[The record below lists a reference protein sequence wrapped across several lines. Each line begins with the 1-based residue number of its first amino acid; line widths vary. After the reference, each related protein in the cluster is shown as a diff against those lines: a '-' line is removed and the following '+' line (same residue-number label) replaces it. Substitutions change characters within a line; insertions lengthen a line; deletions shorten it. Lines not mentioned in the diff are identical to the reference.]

1 MFDSSK
7 LPAAPGEYLETIKK
21 VTDEKGEDQSRESFI
36 EEPSVA
42 EPPAQ
47 SQSDLDINYVE
58 RANVVVDNV
67 SKRYVISQGRSSDAS
82 LTRVSHGKTV
92 VDAIVNASLIA
103 LPGESI
109 GIIGLNG
116 SGKSTLL
123 SMIAG
128 GLAPTSGRILTRSQ
142 PTLMGVSPALQPD
155 LSGEHNIYLGCLA
168 LGMSPADARTQI
180 PEIAEWTELGDAI
193 KRPMKTYSSGMSARL
208 SFAISTA
215 VRPDILMID
224 EALSTGDAAFG
235 AKASARMHELLERAG
250 NLFLVSHAIKEIEN
264 NCNRAIWIS
273 KGRVIAD
280 GPTDVVAA
288 QYHEWAK
295 LMGREDKQPAHD
307 FLAEVTAAYRPPMVL
322 LEKPLG
328 GEQ

>member
-7 LPAAPGEYLETIKK
+7 TAAAPGEYLRTKK
-21 VTDEKGEDQSRESFI
+21 NPQLQEPKESK
-36 EEPSVA
+36 P
-42 EPPAQ
+42 
-47 SQSDLDINYVE
+47 DLAYVE
-58 RANVVVDNV
+58 RANVVVDKV

-82 LTRVSHGKTV
+82 LTRMSRGKTV
-92 VDAIVNASLIA
+92 VDAIVSASLIA

-123 SMIAG
+123 NMIAG
-128 GLAPTSGRILTRSQ
+128 GLAPTSGRIFTRSQ

-168 LGMSPADARTQI
+168 LGMSRSDAKEQI
-180 PEIAEWTELGDAI
+180 GEIAEWTELGDAI

-215 VRPDILMID
+215 VRPEILMID

-235 AKASARMHELLERAG
+235 AKASARMRELLERAG
-250 NLFLVSHAIKEIEN
+250 NLFLVSHAIKEIER
-264 NCNRAIWIS
+264 NCDRAIWIS
-273 KGRVIAD
+273 KGHIIAD
-280 GPTDVVAA
+280 GPTDVVAPK
-288 QYHEWAK
+288 YHEWAK
-295 LMGREDKQPAHD
+295 FMGREDKQPAHD
-307 FLAEVTAAYRPPMVL
+307 YLAEVRASYKPPMVL
-322 LEKPLG
+322 LETPV
-328 GEQ
+328 ES

>member
-1 MFDSSK
+1 MYKRRKQD
-7 LPAAPGEYLETIKK
+7 
-21 VTDEKGEDQSRESFI
+21 
-36 EEPSVA
+36 A
-42 EPPAQ
+42 EMKPEI
-47 SQSDLDINYVE
+47 DINYIE
-58 RANVVVDNV
+58 QANVVVDNV

-82 LTRVSHGKTV
+82 MTRVGRGKTV
-92 VDAIVNASLIA
+92 VDAIVGASLIA

-168 LGMSPADARTQI
+168 LGMSPKDARLQI
-180 PEIAEWTELGDAI
+180 SEIAEWTELGEAI

-235 AKASARMHELLERAG
+235 AKASARMHELLGRAG
-250 NLFLVSHAIKEIEN
+250 NLFLVSHALGEVER
-264 NCNRAIWIS
+264 NCDRAIWIS
-273 KGRVIAD
+273 KGRIIAD
-280 GPTDVVAA
+280 GHTDIVAS
-288 QYHEWAK
+288 QYREWAK
-295 LMGREDKQPAHD
+295 LMGRENKDPAHQYIEE
-307 FLAEVTAAYRPPMVL
+307 LAKLYKAPLIL
-322 LEKPLG
+322 LDRAP
-328 GEQ
+328 

>member
-1 MFDSSK
+1 MKS
-7 LPAAPGEYLETIKK
+7 
-21 VTDEKGEDQSRESFI
+21 ES
-36 EEPSVA
+36 
-42 EPPAQ
+42 
-47 SQSDLDINYVE
+47 DINYVE
-58 RANVVVDNV
+58 KANVVVDNV
-67 SKRYVISQGRSSDAS
+67 TKRYVISQGRSSDAS
-82 LTRVSHGKTV
+82 MTRVGRGKTV
-92 VDAIVNASLIA
+92 VDAIVGASLIA

-168 LGMSPADARTQI
+168 LGMSPKDARLQI
-180 PEIAEWTELGDAI
+180 SEIAEWTELGEAI

-235 AKASARMHELLERAG
+235 AKASARMHELLDRAG
-250 NLFLVSHAIKEIEN
+250 NLFLVSHALGEVER
-264 NCNRAIWIS
+264 NCTRAIWIS
-273 KGRVIAD
+273 KGRIIAD
-280 GPTDVVAA
+280 GHTDIVAS
-288 QYHEWAK
+288 QYREWAK
-295 LMGREDKQPAHD
+295 LMGRENKDPAYQYIEE
-307 FLAEVTAAYRPPMVL
+307 LAKLYKPPLIL
-322 LEKPLG
+322 LDRAP
-328 GEQ
+328 

>member
-1 MFDSSK
+1 MYKRRKQD
-7 LPAAPGEYLETIKK
+7 
-21 VTDEKGEDQSRESFI
+21 
-36 EEPSVA
+36 A
-42 EPPAQ
+42 EMKPEI
-47 SQSDLDINYVE
+47 DINYIE
-58 RANVVVDNV
+58 QANVVVDNV

-82 LTRVSHGKTV
+82 MTRVGRGKTV
-92 VDAIVNASLIA
+92 VDAIVGASLIA

-168 LGMSPADARTQI
+168 LGMSPKDARLQI
-180 PEIAEWTELGDAI
+180 SEIAEWTELGEAI

-235 AKASARMHELLERAG
+235 AKASARMHELLDRAG
-250 NLFLVSHAIKEIEN
+250 NLFLVSHALGEVER
-264 NCNRAIWIS
+264 NCDRAIWIS
-273 KGRVIAD
+273 KGRIIAD
-280 GPTDVVAA
+280 GHTDIVAS
-288 QYHEWAK
+288 QYREWAK
-295 LMGREDKQPAHD
+295 LMGRENKDPAHQYIEE
-307 FLAEVTAAYRPPMVL
+307 LAKLYKA
-322 LEKPLG
+322 PLIMLDG
-328 GEQ
+328 AP

>member
-1 MFDSSK
+1 MCDSSNR
-7 LPAAPGEYLETIKK
+7 LAK
-21 VTDEKGEDQSRESFI
+21 VGRFLVPNNRRQEQHENGSRTSSAVTS
-36 EEPSVA
+36 P
-42 EPPAQ
+42 
-47 SQSDLDINYVE
+47 DINYVE

-67 SKRYVISQGRSSDAS
+67 SKRYLISQGRSSDAS
-82 LTRVSHGKTV
+82 MTRSGRGKTI
-92 VDAIVNASLIA
+92 VDAVVEVSLIA

-128 GLAPTSGRILTRSQ
+128 GQAPTSGRILTSAQ

-168 LGMSPADARTQI
+168 LGMSPGDAKAQI
-180 PEIAEWTELGDAI
+180 GEIAEWTELGEAI

-215 VRPDILMID
+215 VRPEILMID

-235 AKASARMHELLERAG
+235 AKASARMHELLDRAG
-250 NLFLVSHAIKEIEN
+250 NLFLVSHSLGEIER
-264 NCNRAIWIS
+264 NCKRAIWIS
-273 KGRVIAD
+273 KGCIVAD
-280 GPTDVVAA
+280 GPTDSVAS
-288 QYHEWAK
+288 QYREWAM
-295 LMGREDKQPAHD
+295 LMGRDNKEPAHQYLD
-307 FLAEVTAAYRPPMVL
+307 DLKQNYKSPLVL
-322 LEKPLG
+322 LDRAG
-328 GEQ
+328 AS

>member
-1 MFDSSK
+1 MYKRRKQD
-7 LPAAPGEYLETIKK
+7 
-21 VTDEKGEDQSRESFI
+21 
-36 EEPSVA
+36 A
-42 EPPAQ
+42 EMKPEI
-47 SQSDLDINYVE
+47 DINYIE
-58 RANVVVDNV
+58 QANVVVDNV

-82 LTRVSHGKTV
+82 MTRVGRGKTV
-92 VDAIVNASLIA
+92 VDAIVGASLIA

-168 LGMSPADARTQI
+168 LGMSPKDARLQI
-180 PEIAEWTELGDAI
+180 SEIAEWTELGEAI

-235 AKASARMHELLERAG
+235 AKASARMHELLDRAG
-250 NLFLVSHAIKEIEN
+250 NLFLVSHALGEVER
-264 NCNRAIWIS
+264 NCDRAIWIS
-273 KGRVIAD
+273 KGRIIAD
-280 GPTDVVAA
+280 GHTDIVAS
-288 QYHEWAK
+288 QYREWAK
-295 LMGREDKQPAHD
+295 LMGRENKDPAHQYIEE
-307 FLAEVTAAYRPPMVL
+307 LAKLYKA
-322 LEKPLG
+322 PLIMLDRAP
-328 GEQ
+328 

>member
-7 LPAAPGEYLETIKK
+7 LSAAPGEYLDTNM
-21 VTDEKGEDQSRESFI
+21 EDKTGQREEEQQGSHI
-36 EEPSVA
+36 EESAMSESSTQNQPDV
-42 EPPAQ
+42 
-47 SQSDLDINYVE
+47 DINYVE

-82 LTRVSHGKTV
+82 MTRVSRGKSV

-168 LGMSPADARTQI
+168 LGMSPADARAQI

-215 VRPDILMID
+215 VRPDILLID

-235 AKASARMHELLERAG
+235 AKASARMRELLERAG

-273 KGRVIAD
+273 KGRIIAD
-280 GPTDVVAA
+280 GSTDTVAE

-295 LMGREDKQPAHD
+295 LIGREDKQPAHD
-307 FLAEVTAAYRPPMVL
+307 FLSEVTADYRPPMVI
-322 LEKPLG
+322 LEKPI
-328 GEQ
+328 

>member
-7 LPAAPGEYLETIKK
+7 LPAAPGEYLYNKENLE
-21 VTDEKGEDQSRESFI
+21 DELNATSELEARESD
-36 EEPSVA
+36 P
-42 EPPAQ
+42 
-47 SQSDLDINYVE
+47 DINYVE

-82 LTRVSHGKTV
+82 MTRVSRGKTV

-128 GLAPTSGRILTRSQ
+128 GLAPTAGRILTRSQ

-168 LGMSPADARTQI
+168 LGMSREDAKEQI
-180 PEIAEWTELGDAI
+180 GEIAEWTELGDAI

-264 NCNRAIWIS
+264 NCNRTIWIS
-273 KGRVIAD
+273 KGHIIAD
-280 GPTDVVAA
+280 GPTDVVAP

-295 LMGREDKQPAHD
+295 FMGREDKQPAHD
-307 FLAEVTAAYRPPMVL
+307 YLAEVTSAYMPPMVL
-322 LEKPLG
+322 LEKPI
-328 GEQ
+328 QD

>member
-1 MFDSSK
+1 MSDSSK
-7 LPAAPGEYLETIKK
+7 LPAARGEYRDSKK
-21 VTDEKGEDQSRESFI
+21 KDKTGQRE
-36 EEPSVA
+36 E
-42 EPPAQ
+42 Q
-47 SQSDLDINYVE
+47 SQGSYIEAPAAGEAAVQSHSDLDINYVE
-58 RANVVVDNV
+58 RANVVVDSV

-82 LTRVSHGKTV
+82 MIRVSRGKTV
-92 VDAIVNASLIA
+92 VDAIDNASLIA

-168 LGMSPADARTQI
+168 LGMSPADARAQI
-180 PEIAEWTELGDAI
+180 PEIADWTELGDAI
-193 KRPMKTYSSGMSARL
+193 RRPMKTYSSGMSARL

-273 KGRVIAD
+273 KGRIIAD
-280 GPTDVVAA
+280 GPTNVVAA

-295 LMGREDKQPAHD
+295 LMGREEKQPAHD
-307 FLAEVTAAYRPPMVL
+307 FLAEVTAAYRRPMVL
-322 LEKPLG
+322 LEKPVG
-328 GEQ
+328 REP

>member
-7 LPAAPGEYLETIKK
+7 LPPAPGEYFDAKKDLKKQPADQDVQETSESSSE
-21 VTDEKGEDQSRESFI
+21 VSTDTAQMQSVPE
-36 EEPSVA
+36 
-42 EPPAQ
+42 
-47 SQSDLDINYVE
+47 INYVE

-82 LTRVSHGKTV
+82 MTRVGRGKTV
-92 VDAIVNASLIA
+92 VDAIVDASLIA

-155 LSGEHNIYLGCLA
+155 LSGEYNIYLGCLA
-168 LGMSPADARTQI
+168 LGMSPSGAKAQI
-180 PEIAEWTELGDAI
+180 DEIAEWTELGDAI

-264 NCNRAIWIS
+264 NCKRTIWIS
-273 KGRVIAD
+273 KGRIIAD
-280 GPTDVVAA
+280 GPTGVVAP
-288 QYHEWAK
+288 QYHEWAR
-295 LMGREDKQPAHD
+295 LMGKDDKQPAHD
-307 FLAEVTAAYRPPMVL
+307 YLEEVTAAYQPPMVL
-322 LEKPLG
+322 LEKPV
-328 GEQ
+328 QS

>member
-1 MFDSSK
+1 MYKRRKQD
-7 LPAAPGEYLETIKK
+7 
-21 VTDEKGEDQSRESFI
+21 
-36 EEPSVA
+36 A
-42 EPPAQ
+42 EMKPEI
-47 SQSDLDINYVE
+47 DINYIE
-58 RANVVVDNV
+58 QANVVVDNV

-82 LTRVSHGKTV
+82 MTRVGRGKTV
-92 VDAIVNASLIA
+92 VDAIVGASLIA

-168 LGMSPADARTQI
+168 LGMSPKDARLQI
-180 PEIAEWTELGDAI
+180 SEIAEWTELGEAI

-235 AKASARMHELLERAG
+235 AKASARMYELLDRAG
-250 NLFLVSHAIKEIEN
+250 NLFLVSHALGEVER
-264 NCNRAIWIS
+264 NCDRAIWIS
-273 KGRVIAD
+273 KGRIIAD
-280 GPTDVVAA
+280 GHTDIVAS
-288 QYHEWAK
+288 QYREWAK
-295 LMGREDKQPAHD
+295 LMGRENKDPAHQYIEE
-307 FLAEVTAAYRPPMVL
+307 LAKLYKAPLIL
-322 LEKPLG
+322 LDRAP
-328 GEQ
+328 

>member
-7 LPAAPGEYLETIKK
+7 LPAAPGEY
-21 VTDEKGEDQSRESFI
+21 
-36 EEPSVA
+36 P
-42 EPPAQ
+42 
-47 SQSDLDINYVE
+47 DLDINYVE

-82 LTRVSHGKTV
+82 MTRVSRGKTV

-168 LGMSPADARTQI
+168 LGMSPADARAQI
-180 PEIAEWTELGDAI
+180 PEIAEWTELGEAI
-193 KRPMKTYSSGMSARL
+193 KRPMKTYSSGMSARSAPETCFWFRTLLRKLRITATVL
-208 SFAISTA
+208 S
-215 VRPDILMID
+215 
-224 EALSTGDAAFG
+224 GYQ
-235 AKASARMHELLERAG
+235 RAESS
-250 NLFLVSHAIKEIEN
+250 LTV
-264 NCNRAIWIS
+264 
-273 KGRVIAD
+273 
-280 GPTDVVAA
+280 
-288 QYHEWAK
+288 QQ
-295 LMGREDKQPAHD
+295 M
-307 FLAEVTAAYRPPMVL
+307 
-322 LEKPLG
+322 
-328 GEQ
+328 

>member
-7 LPAAPGEYLETIKK
+7 LPAAPGEYYEAKQKLVNEANSEQNY
-21 VTDEKGEDQSRESFI
+21 VSSESEVVGI
-36 EEPSVA
+36 DSLS
-42 EPPAQ
+42 PAQ
-47 SQSDLDINYVE
+47 PGSDIKYVE
-58 RANVVVDNV
+58 SANVVVDNV

-82 LTRVSHGKTV
+82 MTRVSRGKTV
-92 VDAIVNASLIA
+92 VDAIVGASLIA

-168 LGMSPADARTQI
+168 LGMSRSDAKEQI
-180 PEIAEWTELGDAI
+180 GEITEWTELGDAI

-235 AKASARMHELLERAG
+235 AKASARMHELLDRAG

-273 KGRVIAD
+273 KGRIIAD
-280 GPTDVVAA
+280 GPTEVVAH
-288 QYHEWAK
+288 QYHEWAR
-295 LMGREDKQPAHD
+295 LMGKKDKLPAHD
-307 FLAEVTAAYRPPMVL
+307 YLGEVTASYSSPLVR
-322 LEKPLG
+322 LEKPIQG
-328 GEQ
+328 